1 MNRRD
6 MLSLMAA
13 SFPALLIAACQ
24 SNGSPSSSGE
34 GDEEEKRDY

>member
-13 SFPALLIAACQ
+13 SFLALLIAACQ
-24 SNGSPSSSGE
+24 GNGSTSPSE
-34 GDEEEKRDY
+34 VGDEEEKRDY